1 MGYNMNG
8 FSGFGNSPAKQKD
21 IGKELQEKYKGAPQ
35 TTDASGK
42 LTTGTK
48 THALTQEQRTDL
60 EKIAQK
66 NQKSKSKKKPRN
78 PKVVKLEKT
87 MAKNEKGFNPPK
99 EGGAYLFPKSP
110 GALARKKKQQER
122 YWDAQQ
128 ERSQILFQK
137 KN

>member
-8 FSGFGNSPAKQKD
+8 FSGFGNSPAKQTDDERKR
-21 IGKELQEKYKGAPQ
+21 EVEK
-35 TTDASGK
+35 
-42 LTTGTK
+42 
-48 THALTQEQRTDL
+48 L
-60 EKIAQK
+60 EKI
-66 NQKSKSKKKPRN
+66 
-78 PKVVKLEKT
+78 
-87 MAKNEKGFNPPK
+87 MAKSERGFEPPK